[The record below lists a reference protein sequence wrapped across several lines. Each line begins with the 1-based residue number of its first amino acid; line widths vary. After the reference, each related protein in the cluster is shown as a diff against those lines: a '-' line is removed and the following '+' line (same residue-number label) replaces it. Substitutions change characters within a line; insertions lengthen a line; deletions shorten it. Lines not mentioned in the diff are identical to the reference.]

1 MIRVISGTAGGR
13 RLKTPEGMG
22 TRPTTDQTREALFNI
37 LGYDVAGATF
47 LDLFAGSGAVGI
59 EALSRGASDVTLV
72 EKDRRTAGIL
82 RENLETCGFQAKS
95 HLRTSD
101 VMAALRDLDAKGQSF
116 DYIFMDPPYA
126 EADTKSIN
134 HEYSDVLQFLS
145 DSCVAGNNCIIIVE
159 HSYPIPQEIG
169 SLKAYRS
176 KRYGVSH
183 LTFFSKEAD
192 I

>member
-13 RLKTPEGMG
+13 RLRTPEGMG

-37 LGYDVAGATF
+37 LGFHVAGTEF

-59 EALSRGASDVTLV
+59 EALSRGASAATFV

-82 RENLETCGFQAKS
+82 RENLETCGFQDRS
-95 HLRTSD
+95 SLRTGD
-101 VMAALRDLDAKGQSF
+101 VMTALVDLDGQGRSF

-126 EADTKSIN
+126 EPNAKAIN
-134 HEYSDVLQFLS
+134 HVYSDVLQFLS

-159 HSYPIPQEIG
+159 HSYPIQQEFG
-169 SLKAYRS
+169 GLRAYRS

-183 LTFFSKEAD
+183 LTFFSKETD
-192 I
+192 T

>member
-37 LGYDVAGATF
+37 LGYDVAGTTF

-59 EALSRGASDVTLV
+59 EALSRGALTATFV

-95 HLRTSD
+95 NLRTGD
-101 VMAALRDLDAKGQSF
+101 VMSTLRDLDAQGQSF

-126 EADTKSIN
+126 EANAKTIN

-145 DSCVAGNNCIIIVE
+145 DSCIAGNNCIIIVE
-159 HSYPIPQEIG
+159 HSYPIPQEVG
-169 SLKAYRS
+169 SLRAYRS
-176 KRYGVSH
+176 RRYGVSH